1 MNDDFKDLLGLFNE
15 YQVEYLV
22 IGGYA
27 VVEYTEPR
35 FTKDLDIWVKASEE
49 NAQRVYEALSRFG
62 APVRQLTATD
72 FSREGYFFQMGREP
86 QRIDVLMSIPGVP
99 FDQAWINQHEV
110 QIDGQ
115 TVRFIGLQDLITA
128 KEASGRPQDLLDA
141 ARLHEALERLQ
152 MAEKNGSDGID

>member
-15 YQVEYLV
+15 YQ
-22 IGGYA
+22 
-27 VVEYTEPR
+27 
-35 FTKDLDIWVKASEE
+35 E
-49 NAQRVYEALSRFG
+49 NAQRVYAALSRFG

-99 FDQAWINQHEV
+99 FDQAWNNQHEV

-141 ARLHEALERLQ
+141 ARLYEALERLQ
-152 MAEKNGSDGID
+152 AAEKDDSEGREV